1 MTDEKMTQRQQ
12 TNTMK
17 QNVLTE
23 ISMMILC
30 PWVSYLI
37 AEGLKLSGIV
47 AILTNGIFLSYYST
61 PNISPAAKKVL
72 QLCYETVAVSAEQLV
87 FLFLGIGLFAFNHPY
102 GQMGWGLAITTV
114 LNLNFARFL
123 NIWIVTS
130 LVNCSRTETKI
141 SRKMQ
146 WVMWLSGLRGA
157 MAYALA
163 LKCATDLAIGPV
175 ILIDTLI
182 YSMITILGIGSILNP
197 VLTRLDVK
205 RKDSV
210 VELDDLNDPED
221 KKKSCISSVK
231 TKIRRFDNETFAP
244 LFIK

>member
-1 MTDEKMTQRQQ
+1 MTDDKMTERQQ
-12 TNTMK
+12 TNVMK

-72 QLCYETVAVSAEQLV
+72 MLCYETVAVSAEQLV

-114 LNLNFARFL
+114 ININFARFL
-123 NIWIVTS
+123 NVWIVTS

-146 WVMWLSGLRGA
+146 IVMWLSGLRGA

-163 LKCATDLAIGPV
+163 LKCATDL
-175 ILIDTLI
+175 
-182 YSMITILGIGSILNP
+182 
-197 VLTRLDVK
+197 
-205 RKDSV
+205 
-210 VELDDLNDPED
+210 
-221 KKKSCISSVK
+221 
-231 TKIRRFDNETFAP
+231 
-244 LFIK
+244 